1 MASGYRFQVRQE
13 LSTWVNRL
21 WEEKPKRYS
30 RAMLETLS
38 LIAYRQPLTRGDI
51 ELVRGVAVSSDIIKT
66 LQERDW
72 VRVVGYRDVPG
83 KPALYATTKGFLD
96 YFNLKSLEHLP
107 ALGEI
112 KDLAELDPELEL
124 SLGDTSEGEG
134 TAAAVPQ
141 AANDEFEL
149 DQQVDG
155 VATEPEAQSEVQID
169 AEIESP
175 DDQSANRDSAPT
187 HE

>member
-1 MASGYRFQVRQE
+1 
-13 LSTWVNRL
+13 
-21 WEEKPKRYS
+21 
-30 RAMLETLS
+30 
-38 LIAYRQPLTRGDI
+38 
-51 ELVRGVAVSSDIIKT
+51 VRGVAVSSDIIKT

-83 KPALYATTKGFLD
+83 KPALYATTKQFLD

-124 SLGDTSEGEG
+124 SLGDKPETESAEAG
-134 TAAAVPQ
+134 AVPAVPL

-155 VATEPEAQSEVQID
+155 VGQGGQPEQASELAPEADGVSDRE
-169 AEIESP
+169 
-175 DDQSANRDSAPT
+175 
-187 HE
+187 